1 MIQFQAAPHRDLRLR
16 MLFLSWAGL
25 SAQQGDW
32 AVRNWGLSSKRQ
44 GQQAS
49 AKVGGPPLSLPNA
62 SAPAPS
68 PLWACNHVILSRPPC
83 PLPDPPQ
90 TDTHPSR
97 PGTNISNRKCLS
109 GPVDEGV
116 QARYSFLYLY
126 TAVSQDWS
134 VYCRH
139 LNICLKCSLNFS
151 SVCRFHLLL
160 KY

>member
-1 MIQFQAAPHRDLRLR
+1 MAWPLALGWARVIQFQAAPHRDLRLR
-16 MLFLSWAGL
+16 MLFLPWAGL

-32 AVRNWGLSSKRQ
+32 AVRNWGFSSKRQ

-90 TDTHPSR
+90 TATLQGPAQTSPIGSASPALLMRAFRPDIVSFIFTRLFPKTGVCTADT
-97 PGTNISNRKCLS
+97 
-109 GPVDEGV
+109 
-116 QARYSFLYLY
+116 
-126 TAVSQDWS
+126 
-134 VYCRH
+134 
-139 LNICLKCSLNFS
+139 
-151 SVCRFHLLL
+151 
-160 KY
+160 